1 MTVDASSE
9 LWAQI
14 PSWEDMGLSQQVG
27 NDHALCECV
36 CVRDTKCATNESCSS
51 EGLLPSEHGGGCAA
65 ALVQSECKLG
75 LPAAQKEAP
84 RTSCTR
90 SKS

>member
-36 CVRDTKCATNESCSS
+36 CVCEIQNVLQMKAVVLKGFHLQSMV
-51 EGLLPSEHGGGCAA
+51 GGVPQ
-65 ALVQSECKLG
+65 L
-75 LPAAQKEAP
+75 
-84 RTSCTR
+84 
-90 SKS
+90 